1 VKKSAFYFNLSTIN
15 HIGIGFFKYK
25 LTPHPTFVASGN
37 AFVKILG
44 YSSKKELTS
53 KSFSSFFACSKER
66 ENFFSLLK
74 KKGRVK
80 FFEALFLKKS
90 KRKIWIA
97 ISASLIKENGS
108 KFIEGIIEDITQH
121 KKMEEKLALE
131 RDFLQ
136 NLLDNIPDA
145 VYFKDRKNRIIKVNK
160 FYLQGM
166 KKPLEEIIGKTDFDF
181 FPYEQAKKMSEDDNY
196 VLKTGKPIVGK
207 IERTLLP
214 DGRWNQVITTK
225 IPMYNRE
232 GKIIGTM
239 GITRDMTAYAHLER
253 ERLELVINSLEALGK
268 ALEIRDP
275 YTYGHAKRVAYL
287 AQCLVKELGW
297 DEDRILGIR
306 LAAQLHDIGK
316 IGVPSDILAKPGHLS
331 EWEYKVIQA
340 HVEKGFQLLKDIKSK
355 FPLAEIIYQHHE
367 RLDGSGYPRGL
378 KKDEILEEA
387 KILAI
392 SDVLEAMTHRRPYR
406 EALGLKKALKELK
419 KGAGVKYDKDLVYL
433 LLKILR
439 RSDFHSFWLTSPS

>member
-1 VKKSAFYFNLSTIN
+1 MEKDTFHFKLSTVN
-15 HIGIGFFKYK
+15 HLGIGFFKY
-25 LTPHPTFVASGN
+25 LLSPRQSFLAFNN
-37 AFVKILG
+37 AFAKILS
-44 YSSKKELTS
+44 YSSKKEVFS
-53 KSFSSFFACSKER
+53 KNFSSFFVSSKDKDD
-66 ENFFSLLK
+66 FFSLLK
-74 KKGRVK
+74 KKRKVK
-80 FFEALFLKKS
+80 FFETLFLKKN
-90 KRKIWIA
+90 KRKIWVA
-97 ISASLIKENGS
+97 ITASLIKENQH
-108 KFIEGIIEDITQH
+108 KFIEGIIEDITSH
-121 KKMEEKLALE
+121 KKTEEKLALE

-166 KKPLEEIIGKTDFDF
+166 KRPPEEIIGKTDFDF
-181 FPYEQAKKMSEDDNY
+181 FPYEQAKQMFEDDNY

-207 IERTLLP
+207 VERTLLP

-239 GITRDMTAYAHLER
+239 GITRDMTAYAHLEK

-268 ALEIRDP
+268 ALGIRDP

-287 AQCLVKELGW
+287 AQCLAKELGW
-297 DEDRILGIR
+297 DEDRILGMK

-316 IGVPSDILAKPGHLS
+316 IGIPSDILAKPGRLT
-331 EWEYKVIQA
+331 EWEYKIIQA
-340 HVEKGFQLLKDIKSK
+340 HVEKGFQLLKDVKSK

-378 KKDEILEEA
+378 KKDKILEEA
-387 KILAI
+387 KVLAVC
-392 SDVLEAMTHRRPYR
+392 DVLEAMTHRRPYR
-406 EALGLKKALKELK
+406 EAKGLKDALEELK
-419 KGAGVKYDKDLVYL
+419 KGAGIRYDKRIVNL
-433 LLKILR
+433 LLKIIKHNNFR
-439 RSDFHSFWLTSPS
+439 SFWHNA

>member
-1 VKKSAFYFNLSTIN
+1 MKRNKFSLNLSIIN
-15 HIGIGFFKYK
+15 QIGIGFFKY
-25 LTPHPTFVASGN
+25 TISPHQNFLASN
-37 AFVKILG
+37 TAFVKILG
-44 YSSKKELTS
+44 YSSKKELES
-53 KSFSSFFACSKER
+53 KSFSSFFVSSQEK

-74 KKGRVK
+74 KKKKVK
-80 FFEALFLKKS
+80 FFEALFLKKN
-90 KRKIWIA
+90 KRKIWVA
-97 ISASLIKENGS
+97 ISAFLMRKNHNE
-108 KFIEGIIEDITQH
+108 FMEGIIEDITQH
-121 KKMEEKLALE
+121 KKIEEELALE

-166 KKPLEEIIGKTDFDF
+166 KRPPEEIIGKTDFDF
-181 FPYEQAKKMSEDDNY
+181 FPYEQAKQMFEDDNY
-196 VLKTGKPIVGK
+196 VLRTGKPIVGK

-253 ERLELVINSLEALGK
+253 ERLELVMNSLEALGK

-275 YTYGHAKRVAYL
+275 YTYGHTKRVAYL
-287 AQCLVKELGW
+287 AQCLAKELGW
-297 DEDRILGIR
+297 DENKILGMR
-306 LAAQLHDIGK
+306 LAGQLHDIGK
-316 IGVPSDILAKPGHLS
+316 IGVPTDILVKSGLLS
-331 EWEYKVIQA
+331 ELEYKIVQA
-340 HVEKGFQLLKDIKSK
+340 HVEKGYQLLKGIKSI

-378 KKDEILEEA
+378 RGEEILEEA
-387 KILAI
+387 RILAVC
-392 SDVLEAMTHRRPYR
+392 DVLEAMTHRRPYR
-406 EALGLKKALKELK
+406 EAKGLDEALGELK
-419 KGAGVKYDKDLVYL
+419 KGAGIKYDKKIVSL
-433 LLKILR
+433 LLKIIKR
-439 RSDFHSFWLTSPS
+439 NNFRPFWLNA

>member
-1 VKKSAFYFNLSTIN
+1 M
-15 HIGIGFFKYK
+15 GIGFFKYK
-25 LTPHPTFVASGN
+25 LSPHPTFIASNN

-44 YSSKKELTS
+44 YFSKKELVS
-53 KSFSSFFACSKER
+53 KRFSSFFASSEER

-80 FFEALFLKKS
+80 FFEVLFLKKS
-90 KRKIWIA
+90 RRKIWVT
-97 ISASLIKENGS
+97 ISASLIKENGGE
-108 KFIEGIIEDITQH
+108 FIEGIIEDITPH
-121 KKMEEKLALE
+121 KKTEEKLALE

-166 KKPLEEIIGKTDFDF
+166 KRPLKEIIGKTDFDF
-181 FPYEQAKKMSEDDNY
+181 FPYEQAKEMFEDDNY

-225 IPMYNRE
+225 IPMYDRK

-253 ERLELVINSLEALGK
+253 ERLELVVNSLEALGK
-268 ALEIRDP
+268 VLEIRDP
-275 YTYGHAKRVAYL
+275 YTYGHTKRVAYL
-287 AQCLVKELGW
+287 AQCLAKELGW
-297 DEDRILGIR
+297 EENKILGMR
-306 LAAQLHDIGK
+306 LAGQLHDIGK
-316 IGVPSDILAKPGHLS
+316 IGVPTDILVKSGLLS
-331 EWEYKVIQA
+331 ELEYRVVQA
-340 HVEKGFQLLKDIKSK
+340 HVEKGYQLLKGIKSN

-378 KKDEILEEA
+378 KGEEILEEA
-387 KILAI
+387 RILAVC
-392 SDVLEAMTHRRPYR
+392 DVLEAITHRRPYR
-406 EALGLKKALKELK
+406 EAKGLDEALGELR
-419 KGAGVKYDKDLVYL
+419 KGAGIKYDKKIVNL
-433 LLKILR
+433 LFKIIKR
-439 RSDFHSFWLTSPS
+439 NNFRSFWHNL